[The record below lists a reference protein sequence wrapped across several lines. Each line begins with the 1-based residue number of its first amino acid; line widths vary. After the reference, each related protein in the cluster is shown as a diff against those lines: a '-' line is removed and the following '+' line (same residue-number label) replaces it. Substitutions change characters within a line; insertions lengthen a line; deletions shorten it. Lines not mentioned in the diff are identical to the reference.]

1 MSFWEIA
8 ERYAGQETEIF
19 AIDNGAPV
27 KSVRENVAM
36 YLGDSVKVSSSA
48 AHEIIKELEAYGY
61 EWMIHVPTGTTFM
74 AGDPNHFITAV
85 ASIIEL

>member
-1 MSFWEIA
+1 M
-8 ERYAGQETEIF
+8 EIF

-27 KSVRENVAM
+27 KSVRENVDM
-36 YLGDSVKVSSSA
+36 YLGDSIKVSDTA

-74 AGDPNHFITAV
+74 AGDPNHFLTAV